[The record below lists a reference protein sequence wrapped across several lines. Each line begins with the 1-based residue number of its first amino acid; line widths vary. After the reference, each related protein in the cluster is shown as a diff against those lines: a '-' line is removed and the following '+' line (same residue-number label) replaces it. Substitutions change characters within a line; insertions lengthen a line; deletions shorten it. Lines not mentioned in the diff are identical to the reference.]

1 MARVCGASSPA
12 ARAGHCRLTDSSSS
26 AYVHAIGAR
35 DHHGWPRVG
44 FWQCALNGT
53 LLHLSRYSAEESSVD
68 TPLGARNLGSARE
81 SGRLATGRMT
91 GVVKTSSP
99 DPSPRAY
106 VVLDTCG
113 EAGVAGVAGAA
124 ATTGVFGLLAIRR
137 TRFTMFQPASKGS
150 SPSRAVSTN
159 TSST

>member
-1 MARVCGASSPA
+1 M
-12 ARAGHCRLTDSSSS
+12 
-26 AYVHAIGAR
+26 
-35 DHHGWPRVG
+35 G

-53 LLHLSRYSAEESSVD
+53 LLHLSRYRAEESSVD

-113 EAGVAGVAGAA
+113 EAAAGVAGVA

-137 TRFTMFQPASKGS
+137 TRFTMFQPASNGS
-150 SPSRAVSTN
+150 SPSRAASTN